1 MLSFVW
7 QHLILVEEL
16 VQCVLIVALYDAI
29 CDEVVS
35 LSEPVCVN
43 VARVMPKR
51 GMQELG
57 HAAV

>member
-16 VQCVLIVALYDAI
+16 VQCVLIVALYHAI

-35 LSEPVCVN
+35 LSESVCVN